1 MARFPENVTED
12 AFLHNR
18 GHVFHDRFEAAHQLA
33 SLMTEFRGANA
44 VVAGIPAGGIPVAV
58 TLAKALHLPLAVLAV
73 SKITLPWNTEAGYG
87 AVAADG
93 TWLLND
99 KMVQQARLDQATID
113 SGLNDTKN
121 KVQRRENQF
130 NKILPPVDYEG
141 KAVLIVDDGLA
152 SGFTMRVAITSARQ
166 RNAGSVIVAVP
177 TGHASS
183 VIDIAARC
191 DQIYCANVREGFR
204 FAVADAYE
212 VWTDVDETDSV
223 NLIQAF
229 VEENAA

>member
-18 GHVFHDRFEAAHQLA
+18 GHVFHDRFEAANHLA
-33 SLMTEFRGANA
+33 SLMTEFRGTNA
-44 VVAGIPAGGIPVAV
+44 VVAGIPAGGIPLAV
-58 TLAKALHLPLAVLAV
+58 TLAKALHLPLAVLVV

-113 SGLNDTKN
+113 SGLSDTKD
-121 KVQRRENQF
+121 KVHRREIQF
-130 NKILPPVDYEG
+130 NKILPPVELEG
-141 KAVLIVDDGLA
+141 KAILIVDDGLA
-152 SGFTMRVAITSARQ
+152 SGFTMRVAIDSARQ
-166 RNAGSVIVAVP
+166 SKAGRIVVAVP
-177 TGHASS
+177 TGHATS
-183 VIDIAARC
+183 VIDIAGYC
-191 DQIYCANVREGFR
+191 DHLYCANVREGFR

-212 VWTDVDETDSV
+212 VWTDVDETDAL
-223 NLIQAF
+223 NLIQSF